1 MEQEIEIEFK
11 NLLTKEE
18 FNKLVILFQL
28 ENSFISQTNH
38 YFDTP
43 NFSLKD
49 THSALR
55 IREKNGTFTMTLKQP
70 NDVGLLETHEKLSEE
85 IANAIMQSN
94 QGFPSSII
102 SQLESLQ
109 INISELEYFGSLTTN
124 RAEVPYKDG
133 LLVLDHST
141 YHGTEDFEVEY
152 EVSDEKS
159 GYENFLQ
166 LLEEQQ
172 ITQKKTENKIKRF
185 FNQKYRD

>member
-18 FNKLVILFQL
+18 FNKLVTLFQL

-185 FNQKYRD
+185 FNQKYRG